1 MRSAL
6 RRPSEG
12 RAAAQDSSACTR
24 PSGMSL
30 IRKISVC
37 LDSERAG
44 TYLYGGPGGLQYLLG
59 PLEQHELSDWLFPAV
74 GQ

>member
-37 LDSERAG
+37 IDSERAG
-44 TYLYGGPGGLQYLLG
+44 TYLYGGPGGLQYL
-59 PLEQHELSDWLFPAV
+59 
-74 GQ
+74 